1 MKPSLHADTCRQYF
15 IYIYV
20 MKRKWK
26 EREGIIGSAGSP
38 YCTAKIYVLIIIV
51 TSVLACVRPINAGV
65 RE

>member
-1 MKPSLHADTCRQYF
+1 MHI

-20 MKRKWK
+20 VTKRKWK

>member
-1 MKPSLHADTCRQYF
+1 MKPSLHADTCILY

-20 MKRKWK
+20 VTKRKWK